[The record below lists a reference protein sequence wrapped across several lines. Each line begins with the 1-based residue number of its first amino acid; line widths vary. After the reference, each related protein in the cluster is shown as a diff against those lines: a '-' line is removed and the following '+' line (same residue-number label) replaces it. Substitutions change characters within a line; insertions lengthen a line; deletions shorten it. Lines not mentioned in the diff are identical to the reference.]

1 MGIVGRAIGAASR
14 FRIGV
19 GLDLGRGLCLSRLR
33 RGFGGLGIGIGIGI
47 GLYLCLLLWCL
58 WLRVADPPL
67 CCLLLVQ
74 HIRSRIH
81 FPGTRLLS
89 RQVK

>member
-1 MGIVGRAIGAASR
+1 MGVVGRAIGAARR

-33 RGFGGLGIGIGIGI
+33 RGFGGLGIGIGIGMY
-47 GLYLCLLLWCL
+47 LRLLCLWL
-58 WLRVADPPL
+58 WLRVADL
-67 CCLLLVQ
+67 FLSCLLLV
-74 HIRSRIH
+74 HHLHSRIH

-89 RQVK
+89 RRVE